1 MEGHGVYT
9 WADGRMYI
17 GEYLKSERS
26 GKGRCVFE
34 KWDYEGMW
42 KNDQFHGVGKKTFEN
57 GDTYEGDFRQNKM
70 HGKGTYQSKLGG
82 WKYVGDFQGD
92 SRYGTGETIWD
103 DGDKVRG
110 LYLLDKFKEGRFKW
124 NKDGPKNY
132 FRSIQEQRGEI
143 KQVFVL

>member
-42 KNDQFHGVGKKTFEN
+42 KNDQFHGVGKKTLNIDLDIFELN
-57 GDTYEGDFRQNKM
+57 ITFLSVYN
-70 HGKGTYQSKLGG
+70 SP
-82 WKYVGDFQGD
+82 
-92 SRYGTGETIWD
+92 
-103 DGDKVRG
+103 
-110 LYLLDKFKEGRFKW
+110 KFLKFS
-124 NKDGPKNY
+124 N
-132 FRSIQEQRGEI
+132 
-143 KQVFVL
+143 

>member
-110 LYLLDKFKEGRFKW
+110 LYLLDKF
-124 NKDGPKNY
+124 NQQQCLY
-132 FRSIQEQRGEI
+132 TC
-143 KQVFVL
+143 

>member
-1 MEGHGVYT
+1 
-9 WADGRMYI
+9 
-17 GEYLKSERS
+17 
-26 GKGRCVFE
+26 
-34 KWDYEGMW
+34 MW

-110 LYLLDKFKEGRFKW
+110 LYLLDKFKEWRFKW

-132 FRSIQEQRGEI
+132 LRSIQE
-143 KQVFVL
+143 